1 MKRPSLDEFL
11 TKAKRQWGAGIIDPA
26 SQKATRISRLP
37 SGIDR
42 LDEALAGGFPV
53 GRISLI
59 YGKKSSG
66 KSSLALRLISQA
78 QKRCKKCLKEECN
91 CRSRKLRAAYLD
103 IEGTFDYGWADILGL
118 DLDELLLSRPEFA
131 EQAIDIAEGLLST
144 GEVDILVVDSIA
156 SMVPL
161 DEKEESASKWQ
172 VGLLARLVNKF
183 IRKIVGIANEFSTA
197 GKTPP
202 TIILIN
208 QIRQN
213 IGAPA
218 FLDSEVLPGGMACGF
233 ATSLEIRKWSGPVQ
247 KAEAGW
253 PGYVE
258 LNFAITKSKVSQP
271 KLQGSYLLIL
281 QAGLNKKV
289 GEIFDER
296 WLLDEA
302 VRFGLIQRQGHK
314 YQFNGF
320 SASNKLEAVKY
331 LISEK
336 DYRGRI
342 YAEVRRIRKE
352 GG

>member
-1 MKRPSLDEFL
+1 L
-11 TKAKRQWGAGIIDPA
+11 
-26 SQKATRISRLP
+26 QKSEIKGRLF
-37 SGIDR
+37 G
-42 LDEALAGGFPV
+42 
-53 GRISLI
+53 
-59 YGKKSSG
+59 
-66 KSSLALRLISQA
+66 
-78 QKRCKKCLKEECN
+78 
-91 CRSRKLRAAYLD
+91 
-103 IEGTFDYGWADILGL
+103 
-118 DLDELLLSRPEFA
+118 
-131 EQAIDIAEGLLST
+131 
-144 GEVDILVVDSIA
+144 
-156 SMVPL
+156 
-161 DEKEESASKWQ
+161 
-172 VGLLARLVNKF
+172 
-183 IRKIVGIANEFSTA
+183 
-197 GKTPP
+197 
-202 TIILIN
+202 
-208 QIRQN
+208 IRQN